1 PAVAGT
7 QHVRRADIARADR
20 ADIDADATGEQQAEG
35 DGAEEIPQHGGD
47 QEIHALAPSRLAAW
61 LKTGRPATKLCM
73 TAPCMR
79 APSKA
84 VLRERERSAPS
95 FTTQGNS
102 GSKTMRS
109 AGAPTPRRPE
119 SRPRISA
126 GRLVMARSTVN
137 SSTSPEWTRRSAA

>member
-1 PAVAGT
+1 RRFGAGGEEVAGDEHGDDALAGIEEQRGGGQPAVAGP
-7 QHVRRADIARADR
+7 QHVGGADIARTDR
-20 ADIDADATGEQQAEG
+20 ADVDADHAGEQQTERY
-35 DGAEEIPQHGGD
+35 GAEEVPQHRGD
-47 QEIHALAPSRLAAW
+47 QEIHACAPSRVAAW
-61 LKTGRPATKLCM
+61 LKTRRPATKLCM

-109 AGAPTPRRPE
+109 AGAPT
-119 SRPRISA
+119 
-126 GRLVMARSTVN
+126 
-137 SSTSPEWTRRSAA
+137 